1 MSYESIYRGA
11 VSNLQYYLLASYQYQ
26 VHIDTAM
33 IKTALS
39 HPNKALVIYWG
50 NENDTLRIPTRS
62 SLSITLQGIHHPLDY
77 IVSLRTMRSSER
89 DRVIIDGIENK
100 GEIYSHFAHHLN
112 AMRRYTG
119 FKEKLE
125 VTTRKSFPVGSGLAG
140 SAASA
145 SALAEAFAGLIG
157 KTADTRLKSIM
168 ARRGSGSGSRSVFGG
183 FVMWQKGNSDDSSYA
198 MQLFNENH
206 WDLRN
211 VIAMVSSNP
220 KKIRSIEGMKLSK
233 NTCPEQIYSDFV
245 SVANPHI
252 EQIIRALLARNI
264 AKLGA
269 LYEEENYLFRQ
280 ICLKTKPTLD
290 YWTKATDDILDKV
303 ANLRNDGIP
312 AYAGTDAGPNVHIFT
327 VPKHV
332 ERVIRTIQEVE
343 GVLDIIHCRVGE
355 RSHLI
360 QDHLI

>member
-1 MSYESIYRGA
+1 
-11 VSNLQYYLLASYQYQ
+11 
-26 VHIDTAM
+26 M

-62 SLSITLQGIHHPLDY
+62 SLSITLQGINHPLDY
-77 IVSLRTMRSSER
+77 IVSLRTIQSSER
-89 DRVIIDGIENK
+89 DKVIIDGIEDK
-100 GEIYSHFAHHLN
+100 GDIYSHLVDHLDS
-112 AMRRYTG
+112 MRSYTG
-119 FKEKLE
+119 FREKVE

-157 KTADTRLKSIM
+157 KTDDTRLKSIL
-168 ARRGSGSGSRSVFGG
+168 ARRGSGSASRSVHGG
-183 FVMWQKGNSDDSSYA
+183 FVMWQKGDSNDSSYA
-198 MQLFNENH
+198 KQLFNENH
-206 WDLRN
+206 WDIRN

-220 KKIRSIEGMKLSK
+220 KKIKSIEGMKLSK
-233 NTCPEQIYSDFV
+233 KTCPQDFYSDFV
-245 SVANPHI
+245 NIANHHI
-252 EQIIRALLARNI
+252 NKITNALLARDI
-264 AKLGA
+264 GTLGA
-269 LYEEENYLFRQ
+269 LYEKENYLFRQ
-280 ICLKTKPTLD
+280 VCLKTTPSLD
-290 YWTKATDDILDKV
+290 YWTKVTENILDKA

-332 ERVIRTIQEVE
+332 QRVIRTIREVR

-355 RSHLI
+355 GSHLI
-360 QDHLI
+360 QDDLI

>member
-1 MSYESIYRGA
+1 
-11 VSNLQYYLLASYQYQ
+11 
-26 VHIDTAM
+26 M

-50 NENDTLRIPTRS
+50 NVDDTLRIPTRS
-62 SLSITLQGIHHPLDY
+62 SLSMTLQGINHPLDY
-77 IVSLRTMRSSER
+77 IVSLKTMRSSER
-89 DRVIIDGIENK
+89 DKVIIDRIEDK
-100 GEIYSHFAHHLN
+100 GEIYSHFVHHLD

-119 FKEKLE
+119 FREKVE
-125 VTTRKSFPVGSGLAG
+125 VTARTSFPVGSGLAG

-157 KTADTRLKSIM
+157 KTSDTRLKSIM
-168 ARRGSGSGSRSVFGG
+168 ARRGSGSASRSVFGG

-198 MQLFNENH
+198 KQLFDENH

-220 KKIRSIEGMKLSK
+220 KKIRSIDGMQLSK
-233 NTCPEQIYSDFV
+233 KSCPEQIYSGFV
-245 SVANPHI
+245 SVADPHI
-252 EQIIRALLARNI
+252 EQISAALSARDI

-269 LYEEENYLFRQ
+269 SYEEENYLFRQ
-280 ICLKTKPTLD
+280 VCLKTMPPLD
-290 YWTKATDDILDKV
+290 YWMKGTHDILDKV
-303 ANLRNDGIP
+303 ANLRKDGIP

-327 VPKHV
+327 VPKYV

-343 GVLDIIHCRVGE
+343 GVLEIIHCRVGE
-355 RSHLI
+355 GSHLI
-360 QDHLI
+360 EEHLT

>member
-1 MSYESIYRGA
+1 
-11 VSNLQYYLLASYQYQ
+11 
-26 VHIDTAM
+26 M

-62 SLSITLQGIHHPLDY
+62 SLSITLQGINHPLDY
-77 IVSLRTMRSSER
+77 VVSLRTIRSSER
-89 DRVIIDGIENK
+89 DRVFIDGIEDK
-100 GEIYSHFAHHLN
+100 GEIHSHFVHHLN

-119 FKEKLE
+119 YKERVE
-125 VTTRKSFPVGSGLAG
+125 VTTRKSFPVGTGLAG

-157 KTADTRLKSIM
+157 KTDDTRLKSIM

-183 FVMWQKGNSDDSSYA
+183 FVIWQKGNSDESSYA
-198 MQLFNENH
+198 KQLFNENH

-233 NTCPEQIYSDFV
+233 KTCPEQSYSDFV
-245 SVANPHI
+245 SVADLHI
-252 EQIIRALLARNI
+252 EQISRALLARDI

-269 LYEEENYLFRQ
+269 LYEKENYLFRQ
-280 ICLKTKPTLD
+280 ITLKTVPILD
-290 YWTKATDDILDKV
+290 YWTNATHKILDKV
-303 ANLRNDGIP
+303 ANLREDGIP
-312 AYAGTDAGPNVHIFT
+312 VYAGTDAGPNVHIFT
-327 VPKHV
+327 MPKHV
-332 ERVIRTIQEVE
+332 ERVIRTIQETE
-343 GVLDIIHCRVGE
+343 GVLGIIHCKVGE
-355 RSHLI
+355 GSHLI
-360 QDHLI
+360 QVHPT

>member
-1 MSYESIYRGA
+1 
-11 VSNLQYYLLASYQYQ
+11 
-26 VHIDTAM
+26 M

-39 HPNKALVIYWG
+39 HPNKAIVIYWG
-50 NENDTLRIPTRS
+50 NENDMLRIPTRS
-62 SLSITLQGIHHPLDY
+62 SLSITLQGISHPLDY
-77 IVSLRTMRSSER
+77 IVSLRTMPSSER
-89 DRVIIDGIENK
+89 DKVIIDGIEDK
-100 GEIYSHFAHHLN
+100 GEIYGHFVHHLN

-119 FKEKLE
+119 FRKKVE
-125 VTTRKSFPVGSGLAG
+125 VTTRTSFPVGSGIAG

-157 KTADTRLKSIM
+157 KTTDTRLKSIM
-168 ARRGSGSGSRSVFGG
+168 ARRGSGSASRSVFGG
-183 FVMWQKGNSDDSSYA
+183 FVMWQKGNSDDSSYSK
-198 MQLFNENH
+198 QLFDENY

-211 VIAMVSSNP
+211 VIAMVCFNP

-233 NTCPEQIYSDFV
+233 KTCPEQIYSGFV
-245 SVANPHI
+245 SVADPHI
-252 EQIIRALLARNI
+252 EQISAALSARDI

-269 LYEEENYLFRQ
+269 SYEEENYLFRQ
-280 ICLKTKPTLD
+280 VCLKTTPPLD
-290 YWTKATDDILDKV
+290 YWMKGTHDILDKV
-303 ANLRNDGIP
+303 ANLRKDGIP

-355 RSHLI
+355 GSHLI
-360 QDHLI
+360 EEHLA